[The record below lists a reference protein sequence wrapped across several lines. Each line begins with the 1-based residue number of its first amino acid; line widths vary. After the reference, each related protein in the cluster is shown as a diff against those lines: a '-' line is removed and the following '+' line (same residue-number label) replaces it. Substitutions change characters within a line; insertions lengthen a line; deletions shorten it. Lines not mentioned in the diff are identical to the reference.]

1 MDLRL
6 HLAERGADAQRL
18 DQVTGYLRQELLE
31 LGVDSVSALRVGPPP
46 PGSRALDAAAVGA
59 LLVTLSQ
66 SATAVQTLLTVVR
79 GWLGRGGPAVRRSVR
94 VEIDGDV
101 LELADA
107 SGEEQ
112 DRLVALFVNRH
123 S

>member
-6 HLAERGADAQRL
+6 HLSEHGADPQRL
-18 DQVTGYLRQELLE
+18 DQVTGYLRQELLA
-31 LGVDSVSALRVGPPP
+31 LDVDSVSALRLGPPP
-46 PGSRALDAAAVGA
+46 AGSRALDPAAVGA

-66 SATAVQTLLTVVR
+66 STTAVQTILAAVR
-79 GWLGRGGPAVRRSVR
+79 GWLGRGGPAVQRSVR

-107 SGEEQ
+107 TGEEQ
-112 DRLVALFVNRH
+112 DRLVALFLSRH

>member
-1 MDLRL
+1 MDLTL
-6 HLAERGADAQRL
+6 HLSEHGADAQRL
-18 DQVTGYLRQELLE
+18 DQVTGYLRQELLA
-31 LGVDSVSALRVGPPP
+31 LDVDSVSALRTGPAP
-46 PGSRALDAAAVGA
+46 PGSRALDPATVGG

-66 SATAVQTLLTVVR
+66 STTAVQTIVTAVR
-79 GWLGRGGPAVRRSVR
+79 GWLGRGGPAVQRSVR